1 MERQIRE
8 PKRKQKKEK
17 RNRRGTEMGSGRKA
31 RIQRGRTTKR
41 ANKRDR
47 KSNINEQKAMKI
59 K

>member
-1 MERQIRE
+1 
-8 PKRKQKKEK
+8 
-17 RNRRGTEMGSGRKA
+17 MGSERNA
-31 RIQRGRTTKR
+31 RIQRERTTKR